1 MQEAAVKDPANTAS
15 TKVFKS
21 SKFQNF
27 KLPEKECTI
36 YKIKKEYADMLNKRK
51 TSDVV
56 MFSYFLVSCA
66 SLSLYE
72 ILRRY
77 KLMNRTWAKWVVGLT
92 IAHFAV
98 VFLPIW
104 VKIVRYRQ
112 IHEQTITELKLLEC
126 GTKYTIRNMQGEK
139 YTYLISDCLF
149 LSPDR
154 VIELKKVTKNIK
166 YRPEFPKKLNRY
178 SFM

>member
-1 MQEAAVKDPANTAS
+1 
-15 TKVFKS
+15 
-21 SKFQNF
+21 
-27 KLPEKECTI
+27 
-36 YKIKKEYADMLNKRK
+36 MLNKRK

-77 KLMNRTWAKWVVGLT
+77 KLMNRTWAKWLVGLT

-112 IHEQTITELKLLEC
+112 IHE
-126 GTKYTIRNMQGEK
+126 
-139 YTYLISDCLF
+139 
-149 LSPDR
+149 
-154 VIELKKVTKNIK
+154 
-166 YRPEFPKKLNRY
+166 
-178 SFM
+178 